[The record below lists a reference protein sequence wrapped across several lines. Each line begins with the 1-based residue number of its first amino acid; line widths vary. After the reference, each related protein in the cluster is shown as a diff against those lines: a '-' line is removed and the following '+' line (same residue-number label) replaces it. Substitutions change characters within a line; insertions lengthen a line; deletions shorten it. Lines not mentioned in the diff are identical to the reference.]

1 MVETT
6 SFPIHEVAIMSPTL
20 NSTVVSLRASIKV
33 PPPFTVNLEPIT
45 LQLYRP
51 ETKPFTPYIEIPLEA
66 QKLKGNT
73 TITITNQ
80 TINILEKREFIEF
93 LRSAVTN
100 EKFVMA
106 ARGKTT
112 AKIGAL
118 KADITLDK
126 HIELNGKSLCYIA
139 MIRQLLMRIRAG
151 EPIRIQHRVC
161 ELASCS

>member
-6 SFPIHEVAIMSPTL
+6 GFPIHEVKIMSPTL

-33 PPPFTVNLEPIT
+33 PPPFTVHLEPIT

-51 ETKPFTPYIEIPLEA
+51 ETTPFTPYIEIPLEA

-73 TITITNQ
+73 TISITNQ

-93 LRSAVTN
+93 LRGAVTN

-126 HIELNGKSLCYIA
+126 KIELNGMSLYYII
-139 MIRQLLMRIRAG
+139 MIRQELIRIRSR
-151 EPIRIQHRVC
+151 ETVWF
-161 ELASCS
+161 